1 MNATDET
8 PINRFTFED
17 DFVYHYEHILFAHL
31 DEFFH
36 RGSTI
41 FYGNL
46 PENNQAQTNNLI
58 LVFVILYVVQILFLL
73 LFYMDYYDEFKHN
86 LWTAKHLLIL
96 IPLEVLLKTPNVI
109 RCFSGSLNNNSRKNR
124 NDSDPNSK
132 KYSEEFIVNSSK
144 CALIITN
151 DQLAIT
157 QKNMMAL
164 TYLKE
169 EILKFNT
176 NNENNTNEKSN
187 EKGNDKNNDE
197 TDVPKDY
204 LVGKNFRNCLT
215 CIIVD

>member
-46 PENNQAQTNNLI
+46 LENNQAQTNNLI
-58 LVFVILYVVQILFLL
+58 LVFVILYDVQILFLL

-96 IPLEVLLKTPNVI
+96 IPLEVLLKTSNVI
-109 RCFSGSLNNNSRKNR
+109 RCFSGSMNTSRKNR

-132 KYSEEFIVNSSK
+132 KYSEEFIVNSAK
-144 CALIITN
+144 CTLIITN

-176 NNENNTNEKSN
+176 NNENNTLMKKVMKKEMIKIMM
-187 EKGNDKNNDE
+187 K
-197 TDVPKDY
+197 PMFLRIIW
-204 LVGKNFRNCLT
+204 LVKTLG
-215 CIIVD
+215 IA